1 MVFAYRASLK
11 LYSNNNGSMPE
22 MQVTRLGARHGGP
35 APARAFAETR
45 ACRSREGRA
54 VAGQGAEMKA
64 RKPIV
69 AGQFYPG
76 QKSSCLSEI
85 KECLEARALGQSLP
99 ETIVAGIVP
108 HAGWTFSGP
117 LAASVFSAIKQS
129 LDLARGGRY
138 EKVHTFVIFGAAHG
152 YFGKLPAVYGNGSWM
167 TPLGEVAI
175 DEELAE
181 AIIDRGV
188 AVSDLDAHRSEHS
201 IEVQVPFIQRL
212 FPEAEILP
220 IIVPPSVQS
229 IPLGETFGDI
239 MKLKAGKK
247 IVCIGSTDLTHYGPH
262 YRFMPMG
269 TGAEALEWAS
279 KVNDRKFI
287 DLALKLEPQG
297 LLTSAAENCN
307 ACGAGAAAAT
317 VAAAKKLGRTEGI
330 LLAHTNSNEVM
341 LHKISRCISGSST
354 DSVGYAAIVF

>member
-1 MVFAYRASLK
+1 
-11 LYSNNNGSMPE
+11 
-22 MQVTRLGARHGGP
+22 MQ
-35 APARAFAETR
+35 
-45 ACRSREGRA
+45 
-54 VAGQGAEMKA
+54 A

-76 QKSSCLSEI
+76 QYSSCIDEI
-85 KECLEARALGQSLP
+85 NQCLPPKADRGPGAPGATSLP

-117 LAASVFSAIKQS
+117 LAALVFSAVKQS
-129 LDLARGGRY
+129 LDPARGGRH
-138 EKVHTFVIFGAAHG
+138 EQVHTFVIFGAAHG
-152 YFGKLPAVYGNGSWM
+152 YFGQSPAVYDKGSWM

-175 DEELAE
+175 DEELAK
-181 AIIDRGV
+181 AIVDSGA

-201 IEVQVPFIQRL
+201 IEVQVPFIQQL
-212 FPEAEILP
+212 FPEAEMLP
-220 IIVPPSVQS
+220 IIVPPSEQAIS
-229 IPLGETFGDI
+229 LGEAFGEI

-247 IVCIGSTDLTHYGPH
+247 IVCIGSTDLTHYGARH
-262 YRFMPMG
+262 YRFAPMG
-269 TGAEALEWAS
+269 TGPEALRWAS
-279 KVNDRKFI
+279 EVNDRKFI
-287 DLALKLEPQG
+287 DLALKMDPQG

-317 VAAAKKLGRTEGI
+317 VAAAKKLGKTKGL

-341 LHKISRCISGSST
+341 LHKMGTSST